1 MFEER
6 KSSDSGI
13 EEAMDVET
21 EVEAGGE
28 QWAAMQRKISMHYKL
43 AESGCQVT
51 DLETDL
57 RDGVLLNKL
66 VEVLSH
72 KEIQWVICHG
82 IAT

>member
-13 EEAMDVET
+13 EEDMDVER

-28 QWAAMQRKISMHYKL
+28 QWAAMQMKTSMHYKL

-57 RDGVLLNKL
+57 RDGVLLSKL
-66 VEVLSH
+66 LSH
-72 KEIQWVICHG
+72 KEIQ
-82 IAT
+82 